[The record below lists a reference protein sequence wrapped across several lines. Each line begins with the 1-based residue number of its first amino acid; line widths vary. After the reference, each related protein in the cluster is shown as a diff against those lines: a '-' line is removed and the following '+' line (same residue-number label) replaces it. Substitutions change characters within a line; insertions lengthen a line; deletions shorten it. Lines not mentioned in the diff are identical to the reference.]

1 MEHKVDD
8 RRNRVSISNSV
19 HRYIHTKLYYSSI
32 FKNFSPLTDSS
43 ASNKAQII
51 LRLKKF
57 EIILSELSK
66 VVKLFV
72 GV

>member
-32 FKNFSPLTDSS
+32 YKNFSPFTDSS